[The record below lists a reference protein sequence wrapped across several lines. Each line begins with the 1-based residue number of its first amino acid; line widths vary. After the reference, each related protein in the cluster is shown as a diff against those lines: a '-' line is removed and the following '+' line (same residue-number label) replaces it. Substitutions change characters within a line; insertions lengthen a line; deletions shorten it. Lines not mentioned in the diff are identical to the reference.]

1 MNRHYKK
8 PPVMEAV
15 IDIRC
20 QLPAEPSHL
29 VSLNNFCNEIKD
41 SFGAPALIQ
50 SQITEFQAGTNPED
64 SSIRSKQTDEGYRL
78 DNAAADRVLQ
88 VTRTGFTYSHLPPYV
103 DGDKFIDEARSFWD
117 IYTQICNPSNVSRV
131 ALRYIN
137 QIVIPQE
144 KIEIED
150 YFQLYPNIPKS
161 IPQDINKLFMNVL
174 MPQIDIDKD
183 AYANINF
190 AFQGSHDLGSIAFIL
205 DFDLHK
211 TFPNSTANSDALWQ
225 FIGLFK
231 KRKNELFEASITD
244 LTREIFS

>member
-20 QLPAEPSHL
+20 RLPEEPSHL

-41 SFGAPALIQ
+41 SFGALALIQ
-50 SQITEFQAGTNPED
+50 SQITEFQAGPNTEN
-64 SSIRSKQTDEGYRL
+64 SSISSKQTDEGYRL
-78 DNAAADRVLQ
+78 DNAASDRVLQ

-103 DGDKFIDEARSFWD
+103 DGDKFIEEARGFWD
-117 IYTQICNPSNVSRV
+117 LYTQICNPSHISRV

-137 QIVIPQE
+137 QIIIPE
-144 KIEIED
+144 KKIEIED

-161 IPQDINKLFMNVL
+161 ISQDVNKLFMNVL
-174 MPQIDIDKD
+174 MPQNDID

-190 AFQGSHDLGSIAFIL
+190 AFQGSPDPTSLAFIL

-211 TFPNSTANSDALWQ
+211 TFPNGPTDSDKLWQ
-225 FIGLFK
+225 LIGLFK